1 MIQGLW
7 KLSMEAT
14 EFKLE
19 NTLKAR
25 CLGLNLATLLTKLCN
40 LG

>member
-14 EFKLE
+14 EFKSE

-25 CLGLNLATLLTKLCN
+25 CLGLKLATLLTKLCD